1 MVLVIAVLTSII
13 DRLQHSF
20 EQLRELAGRLQTVR
34 EEERRRIAREI
45 HDDLG
50 QALTAIKIAV
60 SSLVLDS
67 RESREPSE
75 GAESTINLIDQAI
88 ASVRKIATELRPAI
102 LDDLGLVAA
111 VEWAAEKFQA
121 RTGARCHLSL
131 PANPVTI
138 DQDWATAV
146 FRIFQEILTNVS
158 RHSDATQVDV
168 RLGIE
173 NGNLELEVQD
183 NGIGADQER
192 LSAPQSLG
200 IVGMRER
207 ALLLR
212 GEFNITGKP
221 NKGTLVRVRIPL
233 VHPPYRSANNQPSDR
248 Q

>member
-1 MVLVIAVLTSII
+1 MVVVPLMVLVIAVLTSII

-20 EQLRELAGRLQTVR
+20 EQLRELAGWLQTVR

-67 RESREPSE
+67 RESREPSAR
-75 GAESTINLIDQAI
+75 AESTINLIDQAI

-111 VEWAAEKFQA
+111 VEWAAEEFQA
-121 RTGARCHLSL
+121 RT
-131 PANPVTI
+131 
-138 DQDWATAV
+138 
-146 FRIFQEILTNVS
+146 VS